1 MPPMRWASCA
11 AFERL
16 MADNSCAIGSWNK
29 GKVMSG
35 LTWAMNFVCH
45 KMSRSG
51 LTFGQLNAK
60 S

>member
-29 GKVMSG
+29 GKAMSGMTYFLKKPDRMSG
-35 LTWAMNFVCH
+35 LT
-45 KMSRSG
+45 
-51 LTFGQLNAK
+51 
-60 S
+60 